1 MRGTQRRSALAP
13 TACCVAKAYDAAFM
27 FRRLTSTTV
36 GKVDSMLLIL
46 ALLLVLILFGA
57 GFAVH
62 LLWVAAVI
70 FAIVWLVGFAIG
82 RGEGA
87 GRHRFYRW

>member
-1 MRGTQRRSALAP
+1 VDLET
-13 TACCVAKAYDAAFM
+13 
-27 FRRLTSTTV
+27 
-36 GKVDSMLLIL
+36 GKKHVML
-46 ALLLVLILFGA
+46 LLLVLLLVLLFFGA

-70 FAIVWLVGFAIG
+70 FAIFWLVGAALG
-82 RGEGA
+82 RGETA